1 VANIILP
8 RRNQQQPQYPAE
20 PNKQGFVWLPHTGDI
35 GSTNLIQAAGVQI
48 TSASLG
54 GVSAYNAG
62 STTNRIEYLTPYV
75 NGDMTIIAVCSFVTV
90 GSGRTIA
97 GVFKGAGTAVANYI
111 SLETSG
117 KISAVSTDNGN
128 WQVALGRIAEVG
140 KLYSIVGTFKS
151 GGKRNLFVN
160 GVKDAENT
168 TARAPAGMTSLL
180 IGSYLAS
187 ASYSSAMTGHIN
199 LSAVLPVYL
208 SDEEARGLS
217 ENPWQLFKAKPRV
230 LYFDVGGGI
239 SGTLAVTLENFIS
252 SITGTTTVTGTV
264 NNTIDNVTS
273 SITGTTGIIGTISN
287 TLENNT
293 SNISG
298 TILITGTLSKTLDDF
313 TSSISGALGQN
324 VSGTISVTTEDNT
337 STITGSTAVTGTI
350 TVTVTLADATL
361 DGTTTVLGTITQ
373 QMENFT
379 SSIYGFTGAVGIQA
393 RLRTLLGMGT

>member
-1 VANIILP
+1 MSSLILP
-8 RRNQQQPQYPAE
+8 RRFTQQPQYPAE

-90 GSGRTIA
+90 GTQRTIA
-97 GVFKGAGTAVANYI
+97 GVFKGAGVAIANYI

-117 KISAVSTDNGN
+117 KISAVSTDSGN
-128 WQVALGRIAEVG
+128 WAIALGRIAEVG

-187 ASYSSAMTGHIN
+187 AAYSSAMTGHIN

-217 ENPWQLFKAKPRV
+217 ENPWQIFRRSPQV
-230 LYFDVGGGI
+230 LYFDV
-239 SGTLAVTLENFIS
+239 STSLPTLSASTYKPGTLTASGWTPR
-252 SITGTTTVTGTV
+252 ITA
-264 NNTIDNVTS
+264 S
-273 SITGTTGIIGTISN
+273 
-287 TLENNT
+287 
-293 SNISG
+293 
-298 TILITGTLSKTLDDF
+298 
-313 TSSISGALGQN
+313 
-324 VSGTISVTTEDNT
+324 
-337 STITGSTAVTGTI
+337 
-350 TVTVTLADATL
+350 
-361 DGTTTVLGTITQ
+361 
-373 QMENFT
+373 
-379 SSIYGFTGAVGIQA
+379 
-393 RLRTLLGMGT
+393 